1 MTMAETTAE
10 TVDTETAGTG
20 ASGEPKAGA
29 VDVAKLQAELK
40 AEREGRKA
48 DQDARKAAEK
58 LADDR
63 GNTLKGK
70 DKVLADYME
79 AVPPAVLERILAT
92 PGMTKTRFA
101 KTVEDY
107 AEGVQAV
114 QVAEAKQEEEKPLTR
129 KDIAAIRLQDRQDE
143 ERDTIAELVAGVPD
157 DKKEVFADNLY
168 GSLGRAGYNV
178 GNPAS
183 ARVIQQIYDQ
193 VADRLNV
200 KKKGKETKRDPSVA
214 ASPAEAEVAGSGPA
228 STAVGGSGGAA
239 TPQTSR
245 QIMEEIIKRR
255 AEGDTKALATLFPA
269 FQKAKRAEGR

>member
-48 DQDARKAAEK
+48 DQDARKATEK

-79 AVPPAVLERILAT
+79 AVPPAVLELILAT
-92 PGMTKTRFA
+92 QGMTKTRFA

-143 ERDTIAELVAGVPD
+143 ERDAIAELVAGVPD
-157 DKKEVFADNLY
+157 DKKEVFADNR
-168 GSLGRAGYNV
+168 S
-178 GNPAS
+178 
-183 ARVIQQIYDQ
+183 
-193 VADRLNV
+193 
-200 KKKGKETKRDPSVA
+200 
-214 ASPAEAEVAGSGPA
+214 
-228 STAVGGSGGAA
+228 
-239 TPQTSR
+239 
-245 QIMEEIIKRR
+245 EE
-255 AEGDTKALATLFPA
+255 
-269 FQKAKRAEGR
+269 